1 MVARYHSPMS
11 APTAATSLF
20 AEYRAPDCYDELFGR
35 GGAPLPA
42 AAALLE
48 NLRALGND
56 ELARRAAVA
65 ERVFRDV
72 GITFTLTAD
81 EQGVERTIPFCPVP
95 RLMPAAEWDQLQ
107 AGLFQR
113 LRALNAFLWDI
124 YHGQNCLDDGVVPRW
139 VVYTGRHFQR
149 AMIGVDPP
157 GGVYTH
163 VGGIDLI
170 RDATGTFRVLE
181 DNVRT
186 PSGVSYM
193 LQNRQVM
200 MRLFPELFRGVAV
213 RSVDHYA
220 DRLRATLRG
229 VAPHGLRDPQVVVLT
244 PGIYNSAYFEHAY
257 LAQQMGM
264 PLVEPDDL
272 VIQRDRCHMRTTRGL
287 EPVDVIYRRIDDDFI
302 DPLTFRADSM
312 LGVPGLMH
320 AVRAGNLTLANAPGC
335 GIADDKVLYR
345 FVPDLIRYYLSEEPL
360 LPSVETYLPALEQDR
375 DFVLANI
382 GDLVVK
388 AANESGGY
396 GMLMGPFA
404 SRAQIEHFREEVR
417 ARPRDYIAQP
427 LIQLSTCPTLINGW
441 LAPRHVD
448 LRPYVL
454 MGAEL
459 SLIPGGLTRVALR
472 EGSLVVNS
480 SQGGGSKDTW
490 VVEETAAAVDTDG
503 HERVGSP

>member
-1 MVARYHSPMS
+1 MVTGVPAIFERYQP
-11 APTAATSLF
+11 PGCF
-20 AEYRAPDCYDELFGR
+20 DELFGFGR
-35 GGAPLPA
+35 APLPHC
-42 AAALLE
+42 AALFDA
-48 NLRALGND
+48 LRALPAH
-56 ELARRAAVA
+56 ELQRRATLA
-65 ERVFRDV
+65 EIVFRDV

-81 EQGVERTIPFCPVP
+81 EVGTERTIPFCPVP
-95 RLMPAAEWDQLQ
+95 RLVAGTEWDALER
-107 AGLFQR
+107 GLFQR

-124 YHGQNCLDDGVVPRW
+124 YHEQRCLRDGVIPRW
-139 VVYTGRHFQR
+139 VVYSGRHFQR
-149 AMIGVDPP
+149 AMIGIDPP
-157 GGVYTH
+157 LGVYTH

-170 RDATGTFRVLE
+170 RDSDGTVRVLE
-181 DNVRT
+181 DNVRV
-186 PSGVSYM
+186 PSGVSYL

-220 DRLRATLRG
+220 DRLLATLRS
-229 VAPHGLRDPQVVVLT
+229 VAPRGERDPSVVVLT
-244 PGIYNSAYFEHAY
+244 PGVYNSAYFEHAY
-257 LAQQMGM
+257 LAQQMGV

-272 VIQRDRCHMRTTRGL
+272 LVRSGRCHMRTTRGL

-302 DPLTFRADSM
+302 DPLTFRPDSL

-320 AVRAGNLTLANAPGC
+320 AVRAGSLTLANAPGA
-335 GIADDKVLYR
+335 GIADAKVMYR
-345 FVPDLIRYYLSEEPL
+345 FVPDFIRYYLSEEPL
-360 LPSVETYLPALEQDR
+360 IPSVDTYLPALDTDR
-375 DFVLANI
+375 QVVLDNL

-404 SRAQIEHFREEVR
+404 TRDEVAAFR
-417 ARPRDYIAQP
+417 ARILENPRNYIAQP
-427 LIQLSTCPTLINGW
+427 LVRLSTCPTLAGAQ

-454 MGAEL
+454 MGAQQ
-459 SLIPGGLTRVALR
+459 SLVPGGLTRVALR

-490 VVEETAAAVDTDG
+490 VVD
-503 HERVGSP
+503 